1 MVVGLVGKPGLEEEV
16 PLTELED
23 IPAGSLAAT
32 LAERYKAS
40 GIGSVQAIEKRLAP
54 LDPAERE
61 AARSVLGAVV
71 GQKISLIERLLP
83 YYGLLR
89 L

>member
-1 MVVGLVGKPGLEEEV
+1 MVVGLVGKPGLEDEV
-16 PLTELED
+16 AAHR
-23 IPAGSLAAT
+23 AGGHRRHESLAAT

-40 GIGSVQAIEKRLAP
+40 GIGSVRAMEKRLAP

-71 GQKISLIERLLP
+71 RPRRSR
-83 YYGLLR
+83 
-89 L
+89 